1 MRAIKLTFSVLCLI
15 ALAIGPIVVC
25 GPHLLAEANAGDVWE
40 TAPQLRVLGA
50 RCHSFYFLIS
60 FCDIDYTDVAKP
72 DRFSNTL
79 HYFTPGEWGG
89 EKVVLVRSRM
99 NPGVVSMTL
108 ATANVKSREL
118 LVIAWLVGGLSLA
131 AAVIARLVSRPSA
144 SGSRSRWTQSVASTE
159 SSNSP
164 AVWSASAEKAI
175 IAAART
181 RTAQDPAGPTPLS
194 PAGPRPFGRRSSL
207 T

>member
-1 MRAIKLTFSVLCLI
+1 MRAIKLTLSVLCLI
-15 ALAIGPIVVC
+15 AFAVGPIIVC

-60 FCDIDYTDVAKP
+60 FCDIDYTDVTKP

-79 HYFTPGEWGG
+79 QYFTPGEWGG

-99 NPGVVSMTL
+99 TPSVVSMTL

-118 LVIAWLVGGLSLA
+118 LLIAWLVGGLSLA
-131 AAVIARLVSRPSA
+131 AAVIARLVSRPA
-144 SGSRSRWTQSVASTE
+144 RSGSRDRPAEIVASTE
-159 SSNSP
+159 TSKGP
-164 AVWSASAEKAI
+164 IAWSASAEKAA
-175 IAAART
+175 IASARM
-181 RTAQDPAGPTPLS
+181 RTAQDSAGPKSLS
-194 PAGPRPFGRRSSL
+194 PAGSRPFGRRSSL

>member
-1 MRAIKLTFSVLCLI
+1 MRAIKLTLSVLCLI
-15 ALAIGPIVVC
+15 AFAIGPIIVC

-40 TAPQLRVLGA
+40 TAPQLGVLGA

-60 FCDIDYTDVAKP
+60 FCDIDYTDVTKP

-79 HYFTPGEWGG
+79 QYFTPGEWGG

-99 NPGVVSMTL
+99 TPSVVSMTL

-131 AAVIARLVSRPSA
+131 AAVIARLVSRPA
-144 SGSRSRWTQSVASTE
+144 APGSRGRRIESMASTA
-159 SSNSP
+159 SSNGST
-164 AVWSASAEKAI
+164 AWSGSAEKAI
-175 IAAART
+175 IATART
-181 RTAQDPAGPTPLS
+181 QTARNPTGPKSSGPAGS
-194 PAGPRPFGRRSSL
+194 KPFGRRSSP